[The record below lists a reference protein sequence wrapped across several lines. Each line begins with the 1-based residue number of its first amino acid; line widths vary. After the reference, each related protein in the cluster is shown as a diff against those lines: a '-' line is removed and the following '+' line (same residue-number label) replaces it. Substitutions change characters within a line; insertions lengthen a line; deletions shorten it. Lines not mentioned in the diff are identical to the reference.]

1 MTRRKQRNS
10 IPILPQF
17 TSIGDDYLNGIGRN
31 ECNREGVQVGKFLAS
46 DFLANLNA
54 FKSTTLDEICT
65 RILKKLGEELT
76 IVLKESWRNKIV
88 HPKKVNTFR
97 AS

>member
-17 TSIGDDYLNGIGRN
+17 TFIGNDYLNGIDRN
-31 ECNREGVQVGKFLAS
+31 ECNRECVQVSKFLAI
-46 DFLANLNA
+46 FLANLNA

-65 RILKKLGEELT
+65 GILKKLGEELT
-76 IVLKESWRNKIV
+76 IV
-88 HPKKVNTFR
+88 
-97 AS
+97 